1 MDNSSY
7 FIKNRALFGSFP
19 TQDSVLELED
29 HGVRYFVDLTDIT
42 KEKKISAYTTKY
54 TYINYS
60 IDDHS
65 IPNDILSFST
75 FVLKISNIIKKLNQ
89 DERVYIHCRGGHGRS
104 GLVVACILCYIFNLS
119 PQDSLNYTTKCHSHR
134 KNMRDRWRKLG
145 SPQNYN
151 QKKFVYKFFEP
162 VYFYRYNKNT
172 STEGFSMFSE
182 HYIETELGEKF
193 ILYTSYYKHIEK
205 YAEENKLDIDKIDDK
220 NKLKIMKNLIKL
232 KLNTFPNLK
241 NNILNT
247 GLKNIMYVSKE
258 DGFWGNGENN
268 IGKNYLGKLLVKI
281 RNEYFEEDIN
291 S

>member
-119 PQDSLNYTTKCHSHR
+119 PQESLNYTTKCHSHR

-268 IGKNYLGKLLVKI
+268 TGKNYLGKLLVKI

>member
-19 TQDSVLELED
+19 TKDSVLELED

-42 KEKKISAYTTKY
+42 KEKKISAYITKY

-75 FVLKISNIIKKLNQ
+75 FILKISNIIKKLNQ

-104 GLVVACILCYIFNLS
+104 GLVVACILCYIFDLS
-119 PQDSLNYTTKCHSHR
+119 PQESLNYTTKCHSHR

-145 SPQNYN
+145 SPQSYN

-162 VYFYRYNKNT
+162 IFFYRYNKNPL
-172 STEGFSMFSE
+172 TEGFSMFSV
-182 HYIETELGEKF
+182 HCIETELGKF
-193 ILYTSYYKHIEK
+193 NLYNSYCKHIEK
-205 YAEENKLDIDKIDDK
+205 YSEENTIDVNKIDDK
-220 NKLKIMKNLIKL
+220 TKLKIMKNLIKL
-232 KLNTFPNLK
+232 KLNIIPSLK

-247 GLKNIMYVSKE
+247 GFKNIIYVSKE
-258 DGFWGNGENN
+258 DDFWGNGENN
-268 IGKNYLGKLLVKI
+268 TGKNYLGKLLVKI
-281 RNEYFEEDIN
+281 RNEYFEENI
-291 S
+291 SS

>member
-42 KEKKISAYTTKY
+42 KEQKISAYITKY

-119 PQDSLNYTTKCHSHR
+119 PHESLNYTTKCHSHR

-145 SPQNYN
+145 
-151 QKKFVYKFFEP
+151 F
-162 VYFYRYNKNT
+162 
-172 STEGFSMFSE
+172 
-182 HYIETELGEKF
+182 L
-193 ILYTSYYKHIEK
+193 
-205 YAEENKLDIDKIDDK
+205 
-220 NKLKIMKNLIKL
+220 
-232 KLNTFPNLK
+232 
-241 NNILNT
+241 
-247 GLKNIMYVSKE
+247 
-258 DGFWGNGENN
+258 
-268 IGKNYLGKLLVKI
+268 
-281 RNEYFEEDIN
+281 
-291 S
+291 